1 MVRIVLAGDS
11 TVTNEE
17 GWGPGFA
24 RAMGDGYEV
33 INLAKG
39 GRSSKSFRD
48 EGHWRPCLDA
58 KGDWLLIQ
66 FGHNDCPG
74 KGPERETNPNTTFR
88 ENLIRYIDEARALG
102 SKPVLITSMAR
113 RFWGANGKI
122 EPDVLSLFA
131 HAVWTVAGDKNVP
144 LIDLFRRS
152 IEVYDADGE
161 QAWKARS
168 PKDTDGTHLNA
179 AGAEII
185 GRIVADEFRRLHT

>member
-1 MVRIVLAGDS
+1 
-11 TVTNEE
+11 
-17 GWGPGFA
+17 
-24 RAMGDGYEV
+24 MGDRYEV
-33 INLAKG
+33 INLAQG

-48 EGHWRPCLDA
+48 EGHWQKCLAA

-88 ENLIRYIDEARALG
+88 ENLIRYIDEARAAG
-102 SKPVLITSMAR
+102 SKPVLITSLAR
-113 RFWGANGKI
+113 RHWGANGKI

-161 QAWKARS
+161 AAWKARS
-168 PKDTDGTHLNA
+168 PTETDGTHLNA
-179 AGAEII
+179 AGAAII
-185 GRIVADEFRRLHT
+185 GRIVAEEFQRLSHA

>member
-1 MVRIVLAGDS
+1 VLAGDS
-11 TVTNEE
+11 TVTDSE
-17 GWGPGFA
+17 GWGTGFA
-24 RAMGDGYEV
+24 RAMGDRYEV
-33 INLAKG
+33 INLAQG

-48 EGHWRPCLDA
+48 EGDWQKCLAA

-88 ENLIRYIDEARALG
+88 ENLIRYIDQARAAG
-102 SKPVLITSMAR
+102 SKPVLITSLAR
-113 RFWGANGKI
+113 RHWGTDSKI

-131 HAVWTVAGDKNVP
+131 HAVWTVSGDKNVP

-152 IEVYDADGE
+152 IEVYDRDGE
-161 QAWKARS
+161 AAWKARS
-168 PKDTDGTHLNA
+168 PKAEDGTHLNA

-185 GRIVADEFRRLHT
+185 GRIVAAEFCGLI